1 MSTSKPVEDCILGA
15 PAAPAVSA
23 ARNDYAADETA
34 PSEQAWALP
43 SFFIIGPPRTGTSW
57 LHGVLCKRIALPNL
71 VKETRFFDIHFHR
84 GLDWYRAHY
93 KRSDLE
99 GVAGEVAPTYF
110 ASQAARERLVR
121 TVPDAKVICI
131 FRDPVERILSHYRIK
146 RAYGMIPWDFEEAL
160 QRDPELMESSQYVT
174 HFKEWQRAFGAS
186 QVVATLYDDLKEK
199 PQTFVDRLADVA
211 GMTRFSLTP
220 PETMQVFSSKKMT
233 LPRSY
238 PLTRGATLT
247 AEWCKARRLHSIV
260 WLVKSSPLKKLFLG
274 GGPPFEQLPPEVA
287 IRLYQKFTPEVEKL
301 EALLDRDLSAWK
313 LPAFARSVGVADI
326 S

>member
-1 MSTSKPVEDCILGA
+1 
-15 PAAPAVSA
+15 
-23 ARNDYAADETA
+23 
-34 PSEQAWALP
+34 
-43 SFFIIGPPRTGTSW
+43 
-57 LHGVLCKRIALPNL
+57 
-71 VKETRFFDIHFHR
+71 
-84 GLDWYRAHY
+84 
-93 KRSDLE
+93 
-99 GVAGEVAPTYF
+99 
-110 ASQAARERLVR
+110 
-121 TVPDAKVICI
+121 
-131 FRDPVERILSHYRIK
+131 
-146 RAYGMIPWDFEEAL
+146 
-160 QRDPELMESSQYVT
+160 
-174 HFKEWQRAFGAS
+174 
-186 QVVATLYDDLKEK
+186 
-199 PQTFVDRLADVA
+199 VDRLADVA

-326 S
+326 A